1 MYLEQIFYMI
11 SDIIWIKS
19 FNKNDEMYIN
29 FLITVNRKDIY
40 IEDIQKALQKTIE
53 SLSIV
58 CLCLHHTIGANK
70 YLIWLDPLVS
80 KYSLPAEL

>member
-29 FLITVNRKDIY
+29 FLITVNRKDI
-40 IEDIQKALQKTIE
+40 
-53 SLSIV
+53 
-58 CLCLHHTIGANK
+58 
-70 YLIWLDPLVS
+70 
-80 KYSLPAEL
+80 